1 MKVLLINTFIG
12 STSTGN
18 LVYDIYKTNVE
29 AGNQCIIA
37 YGRQDTK
44 DCLDAYQ
51 ISNKI
56 DYTSH
61 AIWTRITDLNGL
73 GSRYVT
79 KKFLKFVD
87 EYKPDVIHLHNLHG
101 YYINIK
107 ILFEYL
113 CKKDIPIVW
122 TFHDCWPFTGQQ
134 S

>member
-79 KKFLKFVD
+79 K
-87 EYKPDVIHLHNLHG
+87 N
-101 YYINIK
+101 
-107 ILFEYL
+107 
-113 CKKDIPIVW
+113 
-122 TFHDCWPFTGQQ
+122 

>member
-113 CKKDIPIVW
+113 CKKDIPIV
-122 TFHDCWPFTGQQ
+122 
-134 S
+134 